1 MCGAHS
7 SLVRYLLF
15 LLLFYFI
22 LKIMSVIGPYSR
34 LINQPSN
41 ANGMRLS
48 CSYSFFPSLLCLP
61 PSLSRLSGR
70 NIRQLSQNILGTEP
84 VINSNSISPA
94 LKDLVRE
101 LLTKNCHA
109 RPGINAVLS
118 RPVVRDRISSFLNE
132 TKKST
137 EFSHT
142 GRCCRIFVFY
152 LDCVLR
158 SY

>member
-48 CSYSFFPSLLCLP
+48 CSYSPFPSLLCLP